1 MRMCRKRAL
10 SFLLTLVLI
19 AGCFAG
25 TGVTAKATGVPY
37 SSNDS
42 ITVSVDGS
50 EEGGIVDKTKLIT
63 QIQDAES
70 RNEKDYKADG
80 KWALMQE
87 KLNAAKAVNANE

>member
-37 SSNDS
+37 SSNDK
-42 ITVSVDGS
+42 IGRAHV
-50 EEGGIVDKTKLIT
+50 
-63 QIQDAES
+63 
-70 RNEKDYKADG
+70 
-80 KWALMQE
+80 
-87 KLNAAKAVNANE
+87 